1 MAKKK
6 LNSLQHWKRMLPL
19 LFTEVYLH
27 FQILRERFIR
37 MQFQFPEIRVS
48 EYDNTNI
55 SHSPLR

>member
-1 MAKKK
+1 
-6 LNSLQHWKRMLPL
+6 MLPL

-37 MQFQFPEIRVS
+37 KQFQFPEIRVS